1 MQNALAHRL
10 TEHDADDAASSSE
23 NRLPVAERRRY
34 VRFKLRVGGR
44 FMREDK
50 QEFACSVA
58 DISVGAAALETTAV
72 VRPGERIVAYLDN
85 LGGVEGT
92 VFRLFEGGF
101 ILVFSISSAK
111 RERLAAQLTLL
122 VNADELDADDLR
134 RKGHERVKVVDKAT
148 TVTLDD
154 GSLLSVVLGDVSVSG
169 ALLHAEVKPP
179 LGTLLTVG
187 RLRSKVV
194 RHHPSGFAVQF
205 QNRDGSD
212 IISILT
218 S

>member
-1 MQNALAHRL
+1 MQNALAHQIA
-10 TEHDADDAASSSE
+10 EYDADDTASSSE

-34 VRFKLRVGGR
+34 VRFKLHLGGR

-50 QEFACSVA
+50 REFACSVA
-58 DISVGAAALETTAV
+58 DISVGAAAIQTEAV

-85 LGGVEGT
+85 LGGVEGSA
-92 VFRLFEGGF
+92 FRLFEGGF
-101 ILVFSISSAK
+101 ILAFSISPAK

-122 VNADELDADDLR
+122 VNADELDPEDLR
-134 RKGHERVKVVDKAT
+134 RKGHERVKIVDKAT

-154 GSLLSVVLGDVSVSG
+154 GTLLSVVLGDVSVSG
-169 ALLHAEVKPP
+169 ALLHCDVKPA

-205 QNRDGSD
+205 QNSDGSD